1 MKKRRVDLLT
11 KEEIEAEKQAKK
23 RAKETKIDTTR
34 LALLYCRQSTKKQT
48 VRNKESALSQ
58 TVGAKKRATEEYGF
72 LEDHLI
78 LFIEN
83 ALDRWGNKLDED
95 RWRSVS
101 GTLATIFR
109 PGLREVER
117 YIESDQAGAL
127 FVDDVSRLFRDEI
140 GITSRQF
147 VETCKAHNCVIVT
160 EDATYDFNA
169 TARDDRKAFLE
180 ECDEAAQYLDF
191 VRRTMHRRR
200 EKKAIRGG
208 YIGHAIPTGFVLND
222 DKEYEPNEEW
232 APVVARLTRRFRELG
247 ADLSALHNEIRG
259 LPIFP
264 DLSPEMA
271 ERVGLVRLRRVP
283 GGFTVASRQSLIWM
297 LINPANA
304 GHKVYD
310 GQIVKWNSHPA
321 LVNIDD
327 YNYARA
333 HLARAD
339 LEGNKIVQPQRAKRF
354 TQGSQK
360 RDGLLD
366 GVRIDGRPVVTSNQG
381 SVYVFRQ
388 KGFEAYTIKNNAD
401 LTGDP
406 YSGSISL
413 SVVDDAVSKRL
424 EEKMNMLVFHAVVEQ
439 ELGGSSEY
447 GAQAILSH
455 VASLKQRI
463 QGDLPQIDK
472 LITAAEKAIA
482 LEERDYSVA
491 SDVMNTE
498 DIRKHYTSLDRLHKL
513 LSDHEAKRAQIN
525 RTDQDIEKVSSRLNR
540 ASEEWPDMDLED
552 RRSFIRLITYN
563 ITLDAL
569 SDRFM
574 KLTIEWSPV
583 LAGDNY
589 IESAIFFRGNGAGS
603 NWQPQED
610 AILRRMYPRS
620 SRRDVL
626 MELPHRS
633 WQSIR
638 SRAVTLSIARYTRR
652 PEQSTALTSTS
663 LKDSELMEEFG
674 ITREEV
680 EAGCRVWWRVDGTIK
695 SDVVALPT
703 IAKLKQ
709 SAARIAATSARGA
722 SEVSGSNH
730 WKRSMVCK

>member
-424 EEKMNMLVFHAVVEQ
+424 EEKMNMLVFHAVV
-439 ELGGSSEY
+439 
-447 GAQAILSH
+447 
-455 VASLKQRI
+455 
-463 QGDLPQIDK
+463 
-472 LITAAEKAIA
+472 
-482 LEERDYSVA
+482 
-491 SDVMNTE
+491 
-498 DIRKHYTSLDRLHKL
+498 
-513 LSDHEAKRAQIN
+513 
-525 RTDQDIEKVSSRLNR
+525 
-540 ASEEWPDMDLED
+540 
-552 RRSFIRLITYN
+552 
-563 ITLDAL
+563 
-569 SDRFM
+569 
-574 KLTIEWSPV
+574 
-583 LAGDNY
+583 
-589 IESAIFFRGNGAGS
+589 
-603 NWQPQED
+603 
-610 AILRRMYPRS
+610 
-620 SRRDVL
+620 
-626 MELPHRS
+626 
-633 WQSIR
+633 
-638 SRAVTLSIARYTRR
+638 
-652 PEQSTALTSTS
+652 
-663 LKDSELMEEFG
+663 
-674 ITREEV
+674 
-680 EAGCRVWWRVDGTIK
+680 
-695 SDVVALPT
+695 
-703 IAKLKQ
+703 
-709 SAARIAATSARGA
+709 
-722 SEVSGSNH
+722 
-730 WKRSMVCK
+730 